1 MRVCGQ
7 LANQERELVALKL
20 TNSTKKGQVA
30 ELESLLTEA
39 EREMKSL
46 REDKKTL
53 IDHVADL
60 QRQVRADNVSS

>member
-1 MRVCGQ
+1 M
-7 LANQERELVALKL
+7 
-20 TNSTKKGQVA
+20 A